1 MEENQN
7 INAEVNKQKP
17 IEEINNIV
25 NLAIDN
31 YNKQR
36 QTFNE
41 RFDTNNEMLKEQY
54 IKEVIDNG

>member
-7 INAEVNKQKP
+7 INDEVNKQKP

-41 RFDTNNEMLKEQY
+41 RFDTNNEMLKEIY